1 MPAVSTP
8 DSAPEDAAQRPAAGP
23 SEAAGTLLVLSA
35 EGRGAPETV
44 ALDEPGDAGLAAPM
58 DRLTR
63 RRPPSSTPSPYR
75 APSRKPPHPD
85 QAEHTLM
92 PERDPILIT
101 GAAGEI
107 GGVSRTMVDMLIE
120 QGRPVRALR
129 VSRPAG

>member
-1 MPAVSTP
+1 
-8 DSAPEDAAQRPAAGP
+8 
-23 SEAAGTLLVLSA
+23 
-35 EGRGAPETV
+35 
-44 ALDEPGDAGLAAPM
+44 
-58 DRLTR
+58 
-63 RRPPSSTPSPYR
+63 
-75 APSRKPPHPD
+75 
-85 QAEHTLM
+85 M